1 MHGAGQAHPSPEVSA
16 VSHSVFSLM
25 TPTLARLALP
35 VALLCAASAAS
46 PASAQRVQEQQLRSR
61 SIAGANTPASTGD
74 AACDAAAEAW
84 RACIAASP
92 KLEADK
98 AEANTEV
105 DKFIRDVFDARGPH
119 RPSIT
124 GACPRMEAGYRR
136 MVTDGTCAANVTGA
150 RDDQISRT
158 VEGAE
163 AARR

>member
-1 MHGAGQAHPSPEVSA
+1 MLHSRSA
-16 VSHSVFSLM
+16 L
-25 TPTLARLALP
+25 TIAALLYAATLASP
-35 VALLCAASAAS
+35 VQ
-46 PASAQRVQEQQLRSR
+46 AQRAQEQELRSQ
-61 SIAGANTPASTGD
+61 SIARGNTPASTGD
-74 AACDAAAEAW
+74 AACDAAAAAW

-92 KLEADK
+92 KLAADK

-136 MVTDGTCAANVTGA
+136 MLAEGTCAANVTGA

-158 VEGAE
+158 TEGAE

>member
-1 MHGAGQAHPSPEVSA
+1 MSNPRSALTLRACLFAG
-16 VSHSVFSLM
+16 F
-25 TPTLARLALP
+25 AL
-35 VALLCAASAAS
+35 CTIAATA
-46 PASAQRVQEQQLRSR
+46 PAMAQQEQELRSR
-61 SIAGANTPASTGD
+61 SVAGANTPASSGD
-74 AACDAAAEAW
+74 AACDAAAQAW

-92 KLEADK
+92 KLAADK

-136 MVTDGTCAANVTGA
+136 MVQDGTCAANVTGA

-158 VEGAE
+158 REGAE
-163 AARR
+163 AAAR